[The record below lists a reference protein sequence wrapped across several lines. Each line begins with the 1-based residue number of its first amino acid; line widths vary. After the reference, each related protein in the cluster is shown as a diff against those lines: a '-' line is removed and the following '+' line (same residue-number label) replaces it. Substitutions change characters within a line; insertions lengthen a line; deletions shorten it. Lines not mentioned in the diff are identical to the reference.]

1 MVSGDAAPVRSP
13 LDDSERPAGQHR
25 ALLVIAGGQLLA
37 LTLWFSASAVAPQLE
52 EAWNITSGQTA
63 WLTLMVQIG
72 FVFGALASSVFG
84 LPDAIASR
92 KLFTLAALAGA
103 VLNVSLIPVGPRSF
117 AGAVALRFLTGVALA
132 GVYPAGLKAMAG
144 WFRRGRG
151 MALGMLVGALTIGS
165 AGPHLIRGLGF
176 EWQGVLFGASIL
188 AGVGGLI
195 LWFGVADGP
204 YDTPPVS
211 FSWHYV
217 GDAVRNRGVQ
227 LSTFGYL
234 GHMWELYAMWTWTA
248 VFLAAS
254 AAAGGYG
261 DAWVPMATFVIIAS
275 GGIGSIVAG
284 ILADKVGRTK
294 IAGGAMAISGTCALL
309 TPFVFGAS
317 PVIVV
322 ALFVV
327 WGVTVAAD
335 SAQFSTMVT
344 ETADDAYRGTALA
357 LQTSVGFLLTLVTIQ
372 GVPVLAESW
381 GWQWAFPVLA
391 IGPAVGVA
399 AMAVLKRSPEA
410 AKLAGG
416 LG

>member
-1 MVSGDAAPVRSP
+1 MQLPFNVSRMPPRGRRVSAARCLSSP
-13 LDDSERPAGQHR
+13 
-25 ALLVIAGGQLLA
+25 GGQLLA

-72 FVFGALASSVFG
+72 FVAGALASSVFA

-92 KLFTLAALAGA
+92 KLFSLAALAGA
-103 VLNVSLIPVGPRSF
+103 VLNLALIPVGSRSF

-132 GVYPAGLKAMAG
+132 GVYPAGLKTMAG
-144 WFRRGRG
+144 WFRQGRG
-151 MALGMLVGALTIGS
+151 MALGTLVGALTIGS

-188 AGVGGLI
+188 AGIGALI
-195 LWFGVADGP
+195 LWLGVVDGP
-204 YDTPPVS
+204 YETPPVS

-234 GHMWELYAMWTWTA
+234 GHMWEVYAMWTWTA
-248 VFLAAS
+248 VFLGAS
-254 AAAGGYG
+254 AAAGGHG
-261 DAWVPMATFVIIAS
+261 DAWVPVATFVIIAS
-275 GGIGSIVAG
+275 GGIGSFVAG

-327 WGVTVAAD
+327 WGVAVVAD

-357 LQTSVGFLLTLVTIQ
+357 LQTSVGFLLTLVTIK

-399 AMAVLKRSPEA
+399 AMVVLKRSPEA